1 MVESEVTL
9 LVEVAKLCRVWRPKR
24 PLRASKLAVGCM
36 GERLAKR
43 NTSLLASLDY
53 YMFLYKKSGI
63 PSGGIP
69 FWQDFLNKAKFSF
82 GGTQVRWDSY

>member
-1 MVESEVTL
+1 MEATEAT
-9 LVEVAKLCRVWRPKR
+9 EATEGREQ
-24 PLRASKLAVGCM
+24 LRASKLAVGGM

-82 GGTQVRWDSY
+82 GGTQVGWDSY